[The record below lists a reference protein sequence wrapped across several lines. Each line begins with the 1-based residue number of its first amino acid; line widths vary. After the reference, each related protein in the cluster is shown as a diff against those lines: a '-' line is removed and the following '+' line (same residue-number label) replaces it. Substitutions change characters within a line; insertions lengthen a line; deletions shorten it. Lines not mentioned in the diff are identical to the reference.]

1 MDSKLSASMAALRK
15 VVKSPHPAMFW
26 QETMGHVAVV
36 LDHLQE
42 LISDGSTAPAIE
54 VQPGDH
60 SELRRI
66 AVALKNPLLNG
77 QEASDLMVRYEALTM
92 PDHIIAMIDGLPQ
105 RVLDKQCRD
114 DVALALG
121 LRPNQERGFAWSYLL
136 TSIKSCVKA
145 SEDTCRAQHS
155 VPAGWKLVPIEPTPE
170 MLDARRDCEDGMDGY
185 LVEDTEYYFPDRG
198 AVRDFLACVYHGML
212 LPRQRPRRGA
222 LTMSVEAYIRGMA
235 ARGFSRSAT
244 AAALGMHW
252 VKFMDLLER
261 MPDIEWG
268 YPYKSFDRRRHAK
281 NLKGYRFRDSEG
293 RRRSVAALRA
303 VNQARRHEYTVFGVT
318 DSLSNL
324 VKRFGCVAKSTVQKR
339 LAKGMSIEQALT
351 TPRSDH
357 LSGLKRKPES
367 HPWKRAE
374 RRGVINHRER
384 QLKAKRDQRQAE
396 ERLHG

>member
-1 MDSKLSASMAALRK
+1 
-15 VVKSPHPAMFW
+15 
-26 QETMGHVAVV
+26 ETMGHVAVV

-92 PDHIIAMIDGLPQ
+92 PDHIIALIDGLPQ
-105 RVLDKQCRD
+105 HVLDKQCRD
-114 DVALALG
+114 DVARALG
-121 LRPNQERGFAWSYLL
+121 LCPNQERGFAWSYLL

-212 LPRQRPRRGA
+212 
-222 LTMSVEAYIRGMA
+222 A
-235 ARGFSRSAT
+235 AAPAPSKRSA
-244 AAALGMHW
+244 
-252 VKFMDLLER
+252 DDER
-261 MPDIEWG
+261 
-268 YPYKSFDRRRHAK
+268 
-281 NLKGYRFRDSEG
+281 
-293 RRRSVAALRA
+293 
-303 VNQARRHEYTVFGVT
+303 
-318 DSLSNL
+318 
-324 VKRFGCVAKSTVQKR
+324 
-339 LAKGMSIEQALT
+339 
-351 TPRSDH
+351 
-357 LSGLKRKPES
+357 
-367 HPWKRAE
+367 
-374 RRGVINHRER
+374 
-384 QLKAKRDQRQAE
+384 
-396 ERLHG
+396 

>member
-1 MDSKLSASMAALRK
+1 M
-15 VVKSPHPAMFW
+15 
-26 QETMGHVAVV
+26 
-36 LDHLQE
+36 
-42 LISDGSTAPAIE
+42 
-54 VQPGDH
+54 
-60 SELRRI
+60 
-66 AVALKNPLLNG
+66 N
-77 QEASDLMVRYEALTM
+77 
-92 PDHIIAMIDGLPQ
+92 
-105 RVLDKQCRD
+105 
-114 DVALALG
+114 
-121 LRPNQERGFAWSYLL
+121 
-136 TSIKSCVKA
+136 
-145 SEDTCRAQHS
+145 
-155 VPAGWKLVPIEPTPE
+155 
-170 MLDARRDCEDGMDGY
+170 
-185 LVEDTEYYFPDRG
+185 
-198 AVRDFLACVYHGML
+198 
-212 LPRQRPRRGA
+212 
-222 LTMSVEAYIRGMA
+222 VEAYIRGMA

-396 ERLHG
+396 ER

>member
-92 PDHIIAMIDGLPQ
+92 PDHIIALIDGLPQ
-105 RVLDKQCRD
+105 HVLDKQCRD
-114 DVALALG
+114 DVARALG
-121 LRPNQERGFAWSYLL
+121 LCPNQERGFAWSYLL

-212 LPRQRPRRGA
+212 PRQRPRRGA

-235 ARGFSRSAT
+235 ARGFSRSAA

-293 RRRSVAALRA
+293 RQRSVAALRA

-367 HPWKRAE
+367 HPWKRAD

>member
-92 PDHIIAMIDGLPQ
+92 PDHIIALIDGLPQ
-105 RVLDKQCRD
+105 HVLDKQCRD
-114 DVALALG
+114 DVA
-121 LRPNQERGFAWSYLL
+121 
-136 TSIKSCVKA
+136 
-145 SEDTCRAQHS
+145 RA
-155 VPAGWKLVPIEPTPE
+155 PAGWKLVPIEPTPE

-212 LPRQRPRRGA
+212 
-222 LTMSVEAYIRGMA
+222 A
-235 ARGFSRSAT
+235 AAPAPSKRSA
-244 AAALGMHW
+244 
-252 VKFMDLLER
+252 DDER
-261 MPDIEWG
+261 
-268 YPYKSFDRRRHAK
+268 
-281 NLKGYRFRDSEG
+281 
-293 RRRSVAALRA
+293 
-303 VNQARRHEYTVFGVT
+303 
-318 DSLSNL
+318 
-324 VKRFGCVAKSTVQKR
+324 
-339 LAKGMSIEQALT
+339 
-351 TPRSDH
+351 
-357 LSGLKRKPES
+357 
-367 HPWKRAE
+367 
-374 RRGVINHRER
+374 
-384 QLKAKRDQRQAE
+384 
-396 ERLHG
+396 

>member
-1 MDSKLSASMAALRK
+1 M
-15 VVKSPHPAMFW
+15 
-26 QETMGHVAVV
+26 
-36 LDHLQE
+36 
-42 LISDGSTAPAIE
+42 
-54 VQPGDH
+54 
-60 SELRRI
+60 
-66 AVALKNPLLNG
+66 N
-77 QEASDLMVRYEALTM
+77 
-92 PDHIIAMIDGLPQ
+92 
-105 RVLDKQCRD
+105 
-114 DVALALG
+114 
-121 LRPNQERGFAWSYLL
+121 
-136 TSIKSCVKA
+136 
-145 SEDTCRAQHS
+145 
-155 VPAGWKLVPIEPTPE
+155 
-170 MLDARRDCEDGMDGY
+170 
-185 LVEDTEYYFPDRG
+185 
-198 AVRDFLACVYHGML
+198 
-212 LPRQRPRRGA
+212 
-222 LTMSVEAYIRGMA
+222 VEAYIRGMA
-235 ARGFSRSAT
+235 ARGFSRSAA

-293 RRRSVAALRA
+293 RQRSVAALRA

-367 HPWKRAE
+367 HPWKRAD